1 MYLPTND
8 LGLVNRALIFFTLP
22 EWNFFKKFF
31 TILEKFKWL
40 NINFFLTNKECLLVG
55 PVFTSPQL
63 AIIMELLISRG
74 LKSAFALGWAGK
86 SPYSKLELGTLF
98 LPTTALSL
106 EGTSFF
112 YFNDRKFF
120 TINECFLT
128 KIKENFKKYSIT
140 YKEGS
145 ILSVDAPLVVEKKI
159 EEFNFYLKKV
169 EAMDME
175 TSAFYAIGEYYNLEV
190 GVVQFITD
198 EIGKRG
204 TRRPEEKMRELRAQI
219 LPFLRNYVEDGL

>member
-1 MYLPTND
+1 MYLPPNT
-8 LGLVNRALIFFTLP
+8 LGLINRALIFFTLP

-40 NINFFLTNKECLLVG
+40 NINFFLTNKDCLLIG
-55 PVFTSPQL
+55 PVFSSPQL
-63 AIIMELLISRG
+63 AIIMEPLISKG

-98 LPTTALSL
+98 LPTKALSL

-112 YFNDRKFF
+112 YYNNRKFF
-120 TINECFLT
+120 TINESVLT
-128 KIKENFKKYSIT
+128 KIKENLKKYSIT

-145 ILSVDAPLVVEKKI
+145 ILSVDAPLVVERRV

-175 TSAFYAIGEYYNLEV
+175 TSALFAIGEYYNIEV

-204 TRRPEEKMRELRAQI
+204 IRRPEEKMRELRAKI
-219 LPFLRNYVEDGL
+219 LPLLINYVEKGL